1 MVLNDIHVS
10 VCGYLVKLESRNAFG
25 IRLTRKQRAYF
36 YTVDSSH
43 TYFKSTTSHYSIE
56 LVRTK
61 LNSGRHTYMTNK
73 FVWVPATLV
82 LGAWWCWWWWRGA
95 NGKWRLIRSCCYY
108 CCLKDTEYGDKTMM
122 RYSLL
127 YCRWCETCAA
137 LLERGERRVIAMIDT
152 AMCWRKWLRKQVGE
166 KHRVW
171 RRHTIWMD
179 VGSIGSE

>member
-1 MVLNDIHVS
+1 MCLCAVIWFHSKVEMRLGFASHENKEPTSIQSTVLTHIFQVDDIALLHRT
-10 VCGYLVKLESRNAFG
+10 CSRNW
-25 IRLTRKQRAYF
+25 IRDDTHIWE
-36 YTVDSSH
+36 T
-43 TYFKSTTSHYSIE
+43 
-56 LVRTK
+56 
-61 LNSGRHTYMTNK
+61 NSCG
-73 FVWVPATLV
+73 FQQPLSWAPDDA
-82 LGAWWCWWWWRGA
+82 GWWWRGA